1 MSRFAT
7 MFDRLAA
14 RDERAFVPFC
24 VLGDP
29 SPKETLAI
37 LLALCEGGADAL
49 ELGIPFSDPVADG
62 PTIQAAASR
71 ALDAGTRPQDA
82 FAIIASLRETQPDIP
97 IGLLVYAN
105 LLEARGMD
113 AFYRRA
119 NAAGVDAILVADV
132 PTAEAAPYLKSAAAN
147 GIDPVMIAT
156 PNASDKELALI
167 ASMSRGFTYLVSR
180 TGVTGTAVTAGT
192 GHHTMV
198 SQLASFGAPPA
209 LIGFGIST
217 PEHVRSACSTGA
229 AGAISG
235 SAVVRLIASAQ
246 GETRHRSLREFV
258 SEMKQATR

>member
-7 MFDRLAA
+7 MFEQLAA
-14 RDERAFVPFC
+14 RKERAFVPFC

-29 SPKETLAI
+29 SPDETLPI
-37 LLALCEGGADAL
+37 LLALCDGGADAL

-62 PTIQAAASR
+62 PTIQAAAGR
-71 ALDAGTRPQDA
+71 ALNAGTRPQDA
-82 FAIIASLRETQPDIP
+82 FALIARLRETHANIP

-113 AFYRRA
+113 HFYRRA
-119 NAAGVDAILVADV
+119 HAAGVDAILVADV

-156 PNASDKELALI
+156 PNASDEELKTI
-167 ASMSRGFTYLVSR
+167 ASMSRGFTYVVSR
-180 TGVTGTAVTAGT
+180 KGVTGATVSAGT
-192 GHHTMV
+192 DHHSMV
-198 SQLASFGAPPA
+198 SQLASYGAPPA
-209 LIGFGIST
+209 LVGFGIST
-217 PEHVRSACSTGA
+217 PEHVRAACSRGA

-246 GETRHRSLREFV
+246 GESRHRALRDFV